1 MDRDN
6 LDDGREEVD
15 KGREMGHWERKIV
28 GKCKIWIKG
37 EKSEKEEIKMET
49 IILQSRTLV
58 KGHSSPINTSDV
70 RLRAIRPPLWS
81 PHQVKVRSTMSG
93 PLVSLWRKLLLGFY
107 VKIELRLLFPF
118 GRTAMLKKTSNV
130 QRLYVQGRVRDTEKV
145 FVMEMSMFYLVGCSI
160 ALFQTL
166 LSTTISFTN
175 IRSWN
180 VHGPQRMKLCESG
193 DVLTFPWASAWGKQL
208 QDGLT

>member
-93 PLVSLWRKLLLGFY
+93 PLVSLWRETTAGFLCKNRIEVVVSLWQNCS
-107 VKIELRLLFPF
+107 VKKHQ
-118 GRTAMLKKTSNV
+118 MSNV
-130 QRLYVQGRVRDTEKV
+130 CMSKDVLGTPRRSLWWKCPCFIWSVVPLLCSRLYYQ
-145 FVMEMSMFYLVGCSI
+145 
-160 ALFQTL
+160 
-166 LSTTISFTN
+166 
-175 IRSWN
+175 
-180 VHGPQRMKLCESG
+180 
-193 DVLTFPWASAWGKQL
+193 QL
-208 QDGLT
+208 